1 MTELTALVRDLQPI
15 VGIDAVITD
24 PTELATYDCDAYTI
38 EKSLPTVVVLPQT
51 TEQVVQVVRYAN
63 RVGLPIVPRGAG
75 TGLSGGALAV
85 KGGIVIA
92 TTRMTRILW
101 VDTRNRRLRAQAGAV
116 NIQLTKAVQ
125 HAGLHFAPDPSSQ
138 GACTIGGNVA
148 ENSGGPHTLKYG
160 VTVNHVTGLQVVLPD
175 GEVLELGGV
184 EDEPFGYDWVGLMVG
199 SEGTLAL
206 ITEVMARL
214 TPLPQGVRTLLAV
227 FETLEDATQTVSDII
242 AAGII
247 PAALELMDALTLQ
260 AVEAAFGYGFPLDA
274 EAVLLIELDGLEV
287 ELDEERERVEAI
299 CARHRAREVRR
310 AQTPQERAKLW
321 AARKKA
327 IGALGRLAPSCVT
340 QDGVIPRSKLP
351 QVLREAFR
359 IAARYQLQLA
369 NVFHAGDGNLH
380 PVLLF
385 DDADPVQVA
394 RVVEAG
400 EAILELCLR
409 EGGSLTG
416 EHGIGV
422 EKCALMHQMFSASDL
437 DTMKRIKAIFNPHD
451 TLNPEKMFPD
461 TRYCYE
467 SKRKLRRAAVGL

>member
-1 MTELTALVRDLQPI
+1 MMSQLARDLSAI
-15 VGIDAVITD
+15 VGADAVITD
-24 PTELATYDCDAYTI
+24 PTELTTYDCDAYTI
-38 EKSLPTVVVLPQT
+38 EKSLPTAVVLPQT
-51 TEQVVQVVRYAN
+51 TEQVVEVVRYAN
-63 RVGLPIVPRGAG
+63 RVGLPLVPRGAG

-85 KGGIVIA
+85 KGGIVLA
-92 TTRMTRILW
+92 TTRMNRIVW
-101 VDTRNRRLRAQAGAV
+101 VDTRNRRIRAQAGAV

-125 HAGLHFAPDPSSQ
+125 SAGLHFAPDPSSQ

-175 GEVLELGGV
+175 GELLELGGV
-184 EDEPFGYDWVGLMVG
+184 EDEPFGYDWVGLLTG
-199 SEGTLAL
+199 SEGTLA
-206 ITEVMARL
+206 IVTEVTARL

-287 ELDEERERVEAI
+287 ELDAEQEQVVGICERN
-299 CARHRAREVRR
+299 RAREVRL
-310 AQTPQERAKLW
+310 AQTPQERARLW

-340 QDGVIPRSKLP
+340 QDGVIPRSRLP
-351 QVLREAFR
+351 QVLREAFQ
-359 IAARYQLQLA
+359 IAARYQLRLA

-385 DDADPVQVA
+385 DDADPEQVA

-400 EAILELCLR
+400 EAILALCLR

-416 EHGIGV
+416 EHGIGT
-422 EKCALMHQMFSASDL
+422 EKCALMHQMFSTNDL
-437 DTMKRIKAIFNPHD
+437 DTMKRVKAIFNPHD
-451 TLNPEKMFPD
+451 RLNPEKLFPD

-467 SKRKLRRAAVGL
+467 SKRRLRHAAAGL

>member
-1 MTELTALVRDLQPI
+1 MSQLARDLSAI
-15 VGIDAVITD
+15 VGDEAVITD
-24 PTELATYDCDAYTI
+24 PTELTTYDCDAYTI
-38 EKSLPTVVVLPQT
+38 EKSLPTAVVLPQT
-51 TEQVVQVVRYAN
+51 TEQVVELVRYAN

-85 KGGIVIA
+85 NGGVVIA
-92 TTRMTRILW
+92 TTRMNRILW
-101 VDTRNRRLRAQAGAV
+101 VDTRNRRIRAQAGAV
-116 NIQLTKAVQ
+116 NITLTKAAQ

-175 GEVLELGGV
+175 GELLELGGV
-184 EDEPFGYDWVGLMVG
+184 EDEPFGYDWVGLLTG
-199 SEGTLAL
+199 SEGTLA
-206 ITEVMARL
+206 IVTEVTARL
-214 TPLPQGVRTLLAV
+214 IPLPQGVRTLLAV

-260 AVEAAFGYGFPLDA
+260 AVEAAFGYGLPLDA

-287 ELDEERERVEAI
+287 ELDAEREQVVGI
-299 CARHRAREVRR
+299 CKRHQAREVRL
-310 AQTPQERAKLW
+310 AQTPQERARLW

-351 QVLREAFR
+351 QVLREAFQ
-359 IAARYQLQLA
+359 IAARYQLRLA

-385 DDADPVQVA
+385 DDADPEQVA
-394 RVVEAG
+394 RVVDAG
-400 EAILELCLR
+400 EAILALCLR

-416 EHGIGV
+416 EHGIGT
-422 EKCALMHQMFSASDL
+422 EKCALMHQMFSTNDL
-437 DTMKRIKAIFNPHD
+437 DTMKRVKAIFNPAD
-451 TLNPEKMFPD
+451 RLNPEKLFPD

-467 SKRKLRRAAVGL
+467 SKKRLRRAAAGL